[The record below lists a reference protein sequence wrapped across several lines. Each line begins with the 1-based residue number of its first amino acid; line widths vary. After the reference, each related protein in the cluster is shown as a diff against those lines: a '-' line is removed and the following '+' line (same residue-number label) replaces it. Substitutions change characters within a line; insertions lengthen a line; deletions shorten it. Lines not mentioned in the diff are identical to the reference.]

1 MNCGEF
7 SIAVTRR
14 LYWICSECLSAT
26 TSPSIG
32 GCGRTFATN
41 SPRSMNRIRLASGA
55 AVGRRGQDVDRGSLV
70 SVATP
75 MLSLQGK
82 FNVIY

>member
-1 MNCGEF
+1 MPVRHNLTIDWGMREN
-7 SIAVTRR
+7 VR
-14 LYWICSECLSAT
+14 YQLS
-26 TSPSIG
+26 
-32 GCGRTFATN
+32 
-41 SPRSMNRIRLASGA
+41 RSMNRIRLASGA